1 MKTVPSS
8 KLSQEGCDIIV
19 NAAIEKAKELKQI
32 VSICVVDA
40 GGHLMAFKRMT
51 NGRTHN
57 TLIAQA
63 KARGAAVTTAAT
75 GKTAR
80 DGSEIPDHQVL
91 AQTLAVGPGW
101 FVSIEGGLPI
111 AVDGQ
116 CIGAV
121 GVSGAPSSVDRQIGQ
136 AGIDAFNKA

>member
-51 NGRTHN
+51 IGRTHN

-121 GVSGAPSSVDRQIGQ
+121 GVSGAPSAVDRQIGQ